1 MQKMTHQ
8 LAGSGG
14 ADLGNDLQGEEG
26 EEVGRV
32 VCHSLP
38 HTSPSNASMRRR
50 QFLPLSACKDNRHS
64 SLT

>member
-8 LAGSGG
+8 LAGSGC

-38 HTSPSNASMRRR
+38 HTCR
-50 QFLPLSACKDNRHS
+50 L
-64 SLT
+64 